1 MNHLLILYNP
11 YYQRDV
17 TQQHLSVLQ
26 EKSQVGFGKIRSK
39 LNDQEK
45 HHSLEEIYKATS
57 EENFLQ
63 LFLTDYAN
71 LFAAK
76 VVKVSKDIDESLIPS
91 YYKEKNLEVEDFFI
105 ISDFIISDLRESV
118 REDFSLL
125 RDQFLANFIAPNN
138 HTYAIYGN
146 NYVYPLP
153 VRLKEERSYFLG
165 DEKHYL
171 SVYKSKEYLIM
182 QENFMRFVFGKRL
195 FYLLHPD
202 SINNIIHAELELLQS
217 ENDLLNDFTS
227 IIVKYSKTLEY
238 EIYLFAKKVL
248 LKACAKDPSLY
259 DLDYKVQGKS
269 LILEDFFTQKPNL
282 GSVKFLLR
290 HEKIQY
296 HLEESLNNFI
306 NSSFQK
312 SFKFFQDIR
321 NEAVHKKAPGLH
333 EVKKLRNE
341 ILGIEG
347 ASLLK
352 SILSRKEFL

>member
-17 TQQHLSVLQ
+17 IQQHSSVLQ

-39 LNDQEK
+39 PNDQEK
-45 HHSLEEIYKATS
+45 HHSLEEIYKAAS
-57 EENFLQ
+57 EKNFLQ

-76 VVKVSKDIDESLIPS
+76 VIKVSKDIDEGLIPS

-105 ISDFIISDLRESV
+105 ISDLRELV

-138 HTYAIYGN
+138 YTYAIYGN
-146 NYVYPLP
+146 NYVCPLP

-182 QENFMRFVFGKRL
+182 QEDFMRFVFGKRL

-238 EIYLFAKKVL
+238 EIYTFAKQVL
-248 LKACAKDPSLY
+248 LKACAKDPNLY
-259 DLDYKVQGKS
+259 DLNYKVQGKS

-282 GSVKFLLR
+282 ESIKYLLM
-290 HEKIQY
+290 HKKVQC
-296 HLEESLNNFI
+296 HLEESLNRFI

-312 SFKFFQDIR
+312 SLKFFQNIR
-321 NEAVHKKAPGLH
+321 NEAVHEKAPSLH
-333 EVKKLRNE
+333 EVEKLRNE

-352 SILSRKEFL
+352 SILTRKEVL

>member
-1 MNHLLILYNP
+1 M
-11 YYQRDV
+11 
-17 TQQHLSVLQ
+17 
-26 EKSQVGFGKIRSK
+26 
-39 LNDQEK
+39 
-45 HHSLEEIYKATS
+45 
-57 EENFLQ
+57 
-63 LFLTDYAN
+63 TDYAN

-76 VVKVSKDIDESLIPS
+76 VIKVSKEIDESLIPS

-105 ISDFIISDLRESV
+105 ISDLRELV

-153 VRLKEERSYFLG
+153 VKLKEERSYFLG

-171 SVYKSKEYLIM
+171 SVYKSKKYLIM

-238 EIYLFAKKVL
+238 EIYLFAKQVL
-248 LKACAKDPSLY
+248 LKACKKDLSLY
-259 DLDYKVQGKS
+259 DLTYKVQGKS
-269 LILEDFFTQKPNL
+269 FTLKDFFTQKPNL
-282 GSVKFLLR
+282 GTMKLLLK
-290 HEKIQY
+290 HEKVQY
-296 HLEESLNNFI
+296 HLEENLKRFI
-306 NSSFQK
+306 NYPFSK
-312 SFKFFQDIR
+312 SLSLIQNIR
-321 NEAVHKKAPGLH
+321 NEAVHQKAPGLN
-333 EVKKLRNE
+333 EVEKLRNE

-352 SILSRKEFL
+352 GILTHKETS

>member
-11 YYQRDV
+11 YYQKDV
-17 TQQHLSVLQ
+17 IQQHLSVLQ

-45 HHSLEEIYKATS
+45 QDSLEEIYKATN
-57 EENFLQ
+57 EKNFLQ

-76 VVKVSKDIDESLIPS
+76 VIKASKEIDESLIPS

-105 ISDFIISDLRESV
+105 I
-118 REDFSLL
+118 SLL

-202 SINNIIHAELELLQS
+202 SINNIIHAELELLES

-259 DLDYKVQGKS
+259 DLDYEVQGKS

-282 GSVKFLLR
+282 GTMKLLLK
-290 HEKIQY
+290 HEKVQC
-296 HLEESLNNFI
+296 HLEENLNRFI
-306 NSSFQK
+306 NYPFSRSLSLIQN
-312 SFKFFQDIR
+312 IR
-321 NEAVHKKAPGLH
+321 NEAVHKKAPGLN
-333 EVKKLRNE
+333 EVEKLRNE

-352 SILSRKEFL
+352 GVLTYKETS

>member
-11 YYQRDV
+11 YYQEDV

-39 LNDQEK
+39 LNDQER

-71 LFAAK
+71 LFVAK
-76 VVKVSKDIDESLIPS
+76 VIRVSKDIDEGLIPS

-105 ISDFIISDLRESV
+105 ISDLRELV

-146 NYVYPLP
+146 NYVYHLP

-248 LKACAKDPSLY
+248 LKACENDPSLY
-259 DLDYKVQGKS
+259 DLTYKVQGKS
-269 LILEDFFTQKPNL
+269 YTLKDFFTQKPNL
-282 GSVKFLLR
+282 GSIKYLLK
-290 HEKIQY
+290 HERVRP
-296 HLEESLNNFI
+296 HLEESLNRFI

-312 SFKFFQDIR
+312 SIGIIQEIR
-321 NEAVHKKAPGLH
+321 NEAVHKKAPSLH
-333 EVKKLRNE
+333 EVEKLRNE

-352 SILSRKEFL
+352 GILTHKEVS

>member
-17 TQQHLSVLQ
+17 IQQHLSVLQ

-57 EENFLQ
+57 EKNFLQ

-71 LFAAK
+71 LFVAK
-76 VVKVSKDIDESLIPS
+76 VIKVSKDIDESLIPS

-105 ISDFIISDLRESV
+105 ISDLRELV

-182 QENFMRFVFGKRL
+182 QENFMRFVFGKKL

-248 LKACAKDPSLY
+248 LKACAKDPNLY
-259 DLDYKVQGKS
+259 DLTYKVQGQSYTIK
-269 LILEDFFTQKPNL
+269 DFFTKKPNL
-282 GSVKFLLR
+282 GSIKYLLMHKR
-290 HEKIQY
+290 VQC
-296 HLEESLNNFI
+296 HLEESLSNFI
-306 NSSFQK
+306 NYSFQK

-321 NEAVHKKAPGLH
+321 NEAVREKAPSLH
-333 EVKKLRNE
+333 EVEKLRNE

-352 SILSRKEFL
+352 SILSRKEVS

>member
-11 YYQRDV
+11 YYQQDV
-17 TQQHLSVLQ
+17 IQQHLSVLQ

-45 HHSLEEIYKATS
+45 QDSLEEVYKATN

-76 VVKVSKDIDESLIPS
+76 VIKVSKDIDESLIPI

-105 ISDFIISDLRESV
+105 ISDLRELV

-182 QENFMRFVFGKRL
+182 QENFMHFVFGKRL

-238 EIYLFAKKVL
+238 KIYLFAKKVL
-248 LKACAKDPSLY
+248 LKACAKDPNLY
-259 DLDYKVQGKS
+259 DLTYKVQGKS

-282 GSVKFLLR
+282 GSIKFLLK
-290 HEKIQY
+290 HEKVQC
-296 HLEESLNNFI
+296 HLEENLNSFI
-306 NSSFQK
+306 NYPFSK
-312 SFKFFQDIR
+312 SLSLIQNIR
-321 NEAVHKKAPGLH
+321 NEAVHQKAPGLN
-333 EVKKLRNE
+333 EVEKIRNE

-352 SILSRKEFL
+352 SILTRKEMA

>member
-11 YYQRDV
+11 YYQLI
-17 TQQHLSVLQ
+17 QQHLSVLQ

-45 HHSLEEIYKATS
+45 HHSLEEIYKAAS
-57 EENFLQ
+57 EKNFLQ

-76 VVKVSKDIDESLIPS
+76 VIKVSKDIDEDLIPS
-91 YYKEKNLEVEDFFI
+91 YYKEKNLEMEDFFI
-105 ISDFIISDLRESV
+105 ISDLRELV

-146 NYVYPLP
+146 NYVCPLP

-227 IIVKYSKTLEY
+227 IIVKYYKTLEH
-238 EIYLFAKKVL
+238 EIYLFTKKVL
-248 LKACAKDPSLY
+248 LKACERDPNLY
-259 DLDYKVQGKS
+259 DLVYKVQGKS

-290 HEKIQY
+290 HEKVQY
-296 HLEESLNNFI
+296 HLEESLSNFI

-321 NEAVHKKAPGLH
+321 NEAVHKKAPGLN
-333 EVKKLRNE
+333 EVEKLRNE

-352 SILSRKEFL
+352 SILTRKEMA

>member
-11 YYQRDV
+11 YYQQDV
-17 TQQHLSVLQ
+17 IQQHLSVLQ

-45 HHSLEEIYKATS
+45 QDSLEEIYKATN

-76 VVKVSKDIDESLIPS
+76 VIKVSKDIDEGLIPS

-105 ISDFIISDLRESV
+105 I
-118 REDFSLL
+118 SLL

-171 SVYKSKEYLIM
+171 SVHKSKEYLIM

-238 EIYLFAKKVL
+238 EIYTFAKQVL
-248 LKACAKDPSLY
+248 LKACKKDPSLY
-259 DLDYKVQGKS
+259 DLDYEVQGRT
-269 LILEDFFTQKPNL
+269 LILEDFFAKKPNL
-282 GSVKFLLR
+282 GSIKFLLR
-290 HEKIQY
+290 HEKIQC
-296 HLEESLNNFI
+296 HLEENLKRFI
-306 NSSFQK
+306 NYPFSRILSLIQN
-312 SFKFFQDIR
+312 IR
-321 NEAVHKKAPGLH
+321 NKAVHQKAPGLN
-333 EVKKLRNE
+333 EVEKLRNE

-352 SILSRKEFL
+352 GILTHKETS

>member
-17 TQQHLSVLQ
+17 IQQHSSVLQ

-45 HHSLEEIYKATS
+45 HHSLEEIYKAAS
-57 EENFLQ
+57 EKNFLQ

-76 VVKVSKDIDESLIPS
+76 VIKVSKDIDESLIPS

-105 ISDFIISDLRESV
+105 ISDLRELV

-125 RDQFLANFIAPNN
+125 RDQFLSNFIAPNN
-138 HTYAIYGN
+138 HTYAIYRN
-146 NYVYPLP
+146 NYVCPLP

-165 DEKHYL
+165 DEKRYL
-171 SVYKSKEYLIM
+171 SAYKSKEYLTM

-195 FYLLHPD
+195 FYLLHPN

-227 IIVKYSKTLEY
+227 TIVKYSKTLEY

-248 LKACAKDPSLY
+248 LKACAKDPNLY

-269 LILEDFFTQKPNL
+269 LILEDFFTQKLNL
-282 GSVKFLLR
+282 GSIKYLLR

-296 HLEESLNNFI
+296 HLEENLNRFI
-306 NSSFQK
+306 NYPFSK
-312 SFKFFQDIR
+312 SLTLIQDIR
-321 NEAVHKKAPGLH
+321 NEAVHEKAPSLH

-341 ILGIEG
+341 ILGIEDT
-347 ASLLK
+347 SLLK
-352 SILSRKEFL
+352 SILSRKEVL

>member
-1 MNHLLILYNP
+1 MNLLLILYNP

-17 TQQHLSVLQ
+17 IQQHLSVLQ

-45 HHSLEEIYKATS
+45 HHSLEEIYKAAG
-57 EENFLQ
+57 EKNFLQ

-76 VVKVSKDIDESLIPS
+76 VIKVSKDIDEGLIPS

-105 ISDFIISDLRESV
+105 ISNLSREY
-118 REDFSLL
+118 FSLL

-146 NYVYPLP
+146 NYVCPLP
-153 VRLKEERSYFLG
+153 VKLKEERSYFLG

-171 SVYKSKEYLIM
+171 SVHKSKEYLIM
-182 QENFMRFVFGKRL
+182 QENFMHFVFGKRL

-248 LKACAKDPSLY
+248 LKACAKDLSLY
-259 DLDYKVQGKS
+259 DLTYKVQEQSYTIK
-269 LILEDFFTQKPNL
+269 DFFTQKPNL
-282 GSVKFLLR
+282 GSIKFLLR

-296 HLEESLNNFI
+296 HLEENLNRFI
-306 NSSFQK
+306 NYSFSK
-312 SFKFFQDIR
+312 SLTLIQDIR
-321 NEAVHKKAPGLH
+321 NEAVHEKAPSLH
-333 EVKKLRNE
+333 EVEKLRNE

-352 SILSRKEFL
+352 SILSRKEVS

>member
-1 MNHLLILYNP
+1 MQDMNHLLILYNP

-17 TQQHLSVLQ
+17 IQQHLSVLQ

-45 HHSLEEIYKATS
+45 HHSLEEIYKATG

-76 VVKVSKDIDESLIPS
+76 VIKVSKDIDEGLIPS

-105 ISDFIISDLRESV
+105 ISDLRELV
-118 REDFSLL
+118 REGFSLL
-125 RDQFLANFIAPNN
+125 RDQFLA
-138 HTYAIYGN
+138 TYAIYGN
-146 NYVYPLP
+146 NYACPLP

-248 LKACAKDPSLY
+248 LKACAKDLSLY
-259 DLDYKVQGKS
+259 DLTYKVQEQSYTIK
-269 LILEDFFTQKPNL
+269 DFFTQKPNL
-282 GSVKFLLR
+282 GSIKFLLR

-296 HLEESLNNFI
+296 HLEENLNRFI
-306 NSSFQK
+306 NYPFSK
-312 SFKFFQDIR
+312 SLTLIQDIR
-321 NEAVHKKAPGLH
+321 NEAVHEKAPSLH

-352 SILSRKEFL
+352 SILTRKEVL

>member
-1 MNHLLILYNP
+1 M
-11 YYQRDV
+11 
-17 TQQHLSVLQ
+17 
-26 EKSQVGFGKIRSK
+26 
-39 LNDQEK
+39 
-45 HHSLEEIYKATS
+45 
-57 EENFLQ
+57 
-63 LFLTDYAN
+63 
-71 LFAAK
+71 
-76 VVKVSKDIDESLIPS
+76 
-91 YYKEKNLEVEDFFI
+91 EVEDFFI
-105 ISDFIISDLRESV
+105 ISDLS

-146 NYVYPLP
+146 NYVCPLP
-153 VRLKEERSYFLG
+153 VKLKEERSYFLG

-238 EIYLFAKKVL
+238 EIYLFAKKIL
-248 LKACAKDPSLY
+248 LKACTKDPSLY
-259 DLDYKVQGKS
+259 DLTCKVQEQSYTIK
-269 LILEDFFTQKPNL
+269 DFFTKKPNL
-282 GSVKFLLR
+282 GSIKFLLR

-296 HLEESLNNFI
+296 HLEENLNRFI
-306 NSSFQK
+306 NYPFSK
-312 SFKFFQDIR
+312 SLTLIQDIR
-321 NEAVHKKAPGLH
+321 NEAIHAKAPSLH
-333 EVKKLRNE
+333 EVEKLRNE

-352 SILSRKEFL
+352 SILSRKEVS

>member
-11 YYQRDV
+11 YYQQDV
-17 TQQHLSVLQ
+17 IQQHLSVLQ

-45 HHSLEEIYKATS
+45 QDSLEEIYKATN

-76 VVKVSKDIDESLIPS
+76 VIKVSKEIDEGLIPS

-105 ISDFIISDLRESV
+105 ISDLKELV

-171 SVYKSKEYLIM
+171 SVYKSKEYLDM

-202 SINNIIHAELELLQS
+202 SINNIIHAELELLES

-248 LKACAKDPSLY
+248 LKACENDPSLY
-259 DLDYKVQGKS
+259 DLVYEVQGRSFTLK
-269 LILEDFFTQKPNL
+269 DFFTKKPNF
-282 GSVKFLLR
+282 GSVKFLLK
-290 HEKIQY
+290 HEKIQC
-296 HLEESLNNFI
+296 HLEENLKRFI
-306 NSSFQK
+306 NYPFSRSLGLIQN
-312 SFKFFQDIR
+312 IR
-321 NEAVHKKAPGLH
+321 NEAVHTKAPGLN
-333 EVKKLRNE
+333 EVEKLRNE

-352 SILSRKEFL
+352 SILTRKEIA

>member
-76 VVKVSKDIDESLIPS
+76 VIKVSKDIDESLIPS
-91 YYKEKNLEVEDFFI
+91 YYKEKNLEVEDF
-105 ISDFIISDLRESV
+105 FIISDLRESV

-171 SVYKSKEYLIM
+171 SVYKSKEY
-182 QENFMRFVFGKRL
+182 FMRFVFGKRL

-321 NEAVHKKAPGLH
+321 NEAVHEKAPGLH
-333 EVKKLRNE
+333 EVEKLRNE

-352 SILSRKEFL
+352 SILTRKEVS

>member
-1 MNHLLILYNP
+1 MQDMNHLLILYNP

-17 TQQHLSVLQ
+17 IQQHLSVLQ

-45 HHSLEEIYKATS
+45 HHSLEEIYKATG

-76 VVKVSKDIDESLIPS
+76 VIKVSKDIDEGLIPS

-105 ISDFIISDLRESV
+105 ISDLRELV

-125 RDQFLANFIAPNN
+125 RDQFLA
-138 HTYAIYGN
+138 TYAIYGN
-146 NYVYPLP
+146 NYACPLP

-248 LKACAKDPSLY
+248 LKACAKDLSLY
-259 DLDYKVQGKS
+259 DLTYKVQEQSYTIK
-269 LILEDFFTQKPNL
+269 DFFTQKPNL
-282 GSVKFLLR
+282 GSIKFLLR

-296 HLEESLNNFI
+296 HLEENLNRFI
-306 NSSFQK
+306 NYPFSK
-312 SFKFFQDIR
+312 SLTLIQDIR
-321 NEAVHKKAPGLH
+321 NEAVHEKAPSLH

-352 SILSRKEFL
+352 SILTRKEVL

>member
-17 TQQHLSVLQ
+17 IQQHLSVLQ
-26 EKSQVGFGKIRSK
+26 EKSQVCFGKIRSK

-45 HHSLEEIYKATS
+45 HHSLEAIYQATS
-57 EENFLQ
+57 EKNFLQ

-76 VVKVSKDIDESLIPS
+76 VIKVSKDIDEGLIPN

-105 ISDFIISDLRESV
+105 ISDLS

-125 RDQFLANFIAPNN
+125 RDQLLANFIAPNN
-138 HTYAIYGN
+138 HTYAIYRN
-146 NYVYPLP
+146 NYVCPLP

-182 QENFMRFVFGKRL
+182 QEDFMRFIFGKRL

-248 LKACAKDPSLY
+248 LKACAKDPNLY

-296 HLEESLNNFI
+296 HLEENLSRFI
-306 NSSFQK
+306 NYPFSK
-312 SFKFFQDIR
+312 SISLIQDIR
-321 NEAVHKKAPGLH
+321 NEAVHKKAPSLH

-352 SILSRKEFL
+352 SILSRKEVS

>member
-11 YYQRDV
+11 YYQLI
-17 TQQHLSVLQ
+17 QQHLSVLQ

-57 EENFLQ
+57 EKNFLQ

-76 VVKVSKDIDESLIPS
+76 VIKVSKEIDEGLIPS
-91 YYKEKNLEVEDFFI
+91 YYKEKNLEAEDFFI
-105 ISDFIISDLRESV
+105 ISDLS

-146 NYVYPLP
+146 NYVCPLP

-171 SVYKSKEYLIM
+171 SVYKSKAYLIM
-182 QENFMRFVFGKRL
+182 QENFMCFVFGKRL

-202 SINNIIHAELELLQS
+202 SINNTIHAELELLQS
-217 ENDLLNDFTS
+217 ENDLLNDFAS

-248 LKACAKDPSLY
+248 LKACTKDPNLY
-259 DLDYKVQGKS
+259 DLNYKVQGKS

-282 GSVKFLLR
+282 GSIKYLLMHKR
-290 HEKIQY
+290 VQC
-296 HLEESLNNFI
+296 HLEESLNRFI
-306 NSSFQK
+306 NYPFSK
-312 SFKFFQDIR
+312 SLTLIQDIR
-321 NEAVHKKAPGLH
+321 NEAVHAKAPSLH

-347 ASLLK
+347 TSLLK
-352 SILSRKEFL
+352 SILSRKEVL

>member
-11 YYQRDV
+11 YYQKDV
-17 TQQHLSVLQ
+17 IQQHLSILQ

-39 LNDQEK
+39 LNDQERQ
-45 HHSLEEIYKATS
+45 HSLEEIYKATN

-63 LFLTDYAN
+63 LFLSDYAN
-71 LFAAK
+71 LFVAK
-76 VVKVSKDIDESLIPS
+76 VIKVSKEIDESLIPS

-105 ISDFIISDLRESV
+105 ISDLRELV

-125 RDQFLANFIAPNN
+125 RDQFLANFITPNN

-146 NYVYPLP
+146 NYIYPLP

-171 SVYKSKEYLIM
+171 SVYKSKEYLAM

-202 SINNIIHAELELLQS
+202 SINNLIHAELELLQS
-217 ENDLLNDFTS
+217 QNDFLNDFTS

-238 EIYLFAKKVL
+238 EIYIFAKKVL
-248 LKACAKDPSLY
+248 LKACEKDPSLY

-269 LILEDFFTQKPNL
+269 FTLKDFFTKKPNL
-282 GSVKFLLR
+282 GSMKLLLR
-290 HEKIQY
+290 HEKVQC
-296 HLEESLNNFI
+296 HLEESLNRFI

-312 SFKFFQDIR
+312 SLSLIQEIR
-321 NEAVHKKAPGLH
+321 NEAVHQKAPGLK
-333 EVKKLRNE
+333 EVEKIRNE

-347 ASLLK
+347 VSLLK
-352 SILSRKEFL
+352 GILTRREIS

>member
-11 YYQRDV
+11 YYQKDV
-17 TQQHLSVLQ
+17 IQQHLSVLQ

-45 HHSLEEIYKATS
+45 RDSLEEIYKATN
-57 EENFLQ
+57 EKNFLQ

-76 VVKVSKDIDESLIPS
+76 VIKVSKEIDEALIPS

-105 ISDFIISDLRESV
+105 ISDLRELV

-171 SVYKSKEYLIM
+171 SVYKSKEYLTM

-202 SINNIIHAELELLQS
+202 NINNIIHAELELLQS

-227 IIVKYSKTLEY
+227 IIV
-238 EIYLFAKKVL
+238 L
-248 LKACAKDPSLY
+248 LKHE
-259 DLDYKVQGKS
+259 KVQC
-269 LILEDFFTQKPNL
+269 
-282 GSVKFLLR
+282 
-290 HEKIQY
+290 
-296 HLEESLNNFI
+296 HLEENLKRFI
-306 NSSFQK
+306 NYPFSRSLSLIQN
-312 SFKFFQDIR
+312 IR
-321 NEAVHKKAPGLH
+321 NKAVHAKAPGLN
-333 EVKKLRNE
+333 EVEKLRNE

-352 SILSRKEFL
+352 GVLTHKETS

>member
-11 YYQRDV
+11 YYQQDV
-17 TQQHLSVLQ
+17 IQQHLSVLQ

-45 HHSLEEIYKATS
+45 HDSLEEIYKATN
-57 EENFLQ
+57 EKNFLQ

-76 VVKVSKDIDESLIPS
+76 VIKVSKEIDESLIPS
-91 YYKEKNLEVEDFFI
+91 YYKEKNLEVEDFFTI
-105 ISDFIISDLRESV
+105 
-118 REDFSLL
+118 SLL
-125 RDQFLANFIAPNN
+125 RDQFLANFIAPNS

-153 VRLKEERSYFLG
+153 VKLKEERSYFLG

-171 SVYKSKEYLIM
+171 SVYKSKEYLTM

-227 IIVKYSKTLEY
+227 IIVKYTKTLEY
-238 EIYLFAKKVL
+238 EIYLFAKQVL
-248 LKACAKDPSLY
+248 LKACENDPSLY
-259 DLDYKVQGKS
+259 DLAYKVQGKS
-269 LILEDFFTQKPNL
+269 FTLKDFFTKKPNL
-282 GSVKFLLR
+282 GSINFLLR
-290 HEKIQY
+290 HEKVQC
-296 HLEESLNNFI
+296 HLEENLKRFINYPFSRSLSLIQNIRNKAVHTKAPSLN
-306 NSSFQK
+306 
-312 SFKFFQDIR
+312 
-321 NEAVHKKAPGLH
+321 
-333 EVKKLRNE
+333 EVEKLRNE

-352 SILSRKEFL
+352 GVLTHKETS

>member
-11 YYQRDV
+11 YYQKDV
-17 TQQHLSVLQ
+17 IQQHLSVLQ

-45 HHSLEEIYKATS
+45 HDSLEEIYKATN
-57 EENFLQ
+57 EKNFLQ

-76 VVKVSKDIDESLIPS
+76 VVKVSKEIDEGLIPS

-105 ISDFIISDLRESV
+105 ISDL

-171 SVYKSKEYLIM
+171 SVYKSKEYLAM

-217 ENDLLNDFTS
+217 ENDFLNDFTS

-238 EIYLFAKKVL
+238 EIYTFAKQVL
-248 LKACAKDPSLY
+248 LKACENDPSLY
-259 DLDYKVQGKS
+259 DLDYEVQGKS
-269 LILEDFFTQKPNL
+269 FMLEDFFTQKPNL
-282 GSVKFLLR
+282 GSVKFLLK
-290 HEKIQY
+290 HEKVQC
-296 HLEESLNNFI
+296 HLEENLKRFI
-306 NSSFQK
+306 NYPFSK
-312 SFKFFQDIR
+312 SLSLIQNIR
-321 NEAVHKKAPGLH
+321 NKAVHAKAPGLN
-333 EVKKLRNE
+333 EVEKIRNE

-352 SILSRKEFL
+352 GVLTHKETS

>member
-11 YYQRDV
+11 YYQQDV
-17 TQQHLSVLQ
+17 IQQHLSVLQ

-45 HHSLEEIYKATS
+45 HDSLEEVYKATN
-57 EENFLQ
+57 EKNFLQ

-71 LFAAK
+71 LFVAK
-76 VVKVSKDIDESLIPS
+76 VVRVSRDDESLIPS

-105 ISDFIISDLRESV
+105 ISDLRELV

-125 RDQFLANFIAPNN
+125 RDQFLANFIASNN

-153 VRLKEERSYFLG
+153 VRLKKERSYFLG

-171 SVYKSKEYLIM
+171 SVYKSKEYLMM

-227 IIVKYSKTLEY
+227 IIIKYSKTLEH
-238 EIYLFAKKVL
+238 EIYLFAKKIL

-269 LILEDFFTQKPNL
+269 LILEDFFTQKSNL
-282 GSVKFLLR
+282 GSVKFLLI
-290 HEKIQY
+290 HEKIQCY
-296 HLEESLNNFI
+296 LEENLNRFI
-306 NSSFQK
+306 NYPFSKSLTLIQK
-312 SFKFFQDIR
+312 IR
-321 NEAVHKKAPGLH
+321 NEAVHKKALGLH

-341 ILGIEG
+341 ILGIESV
-347 ASLLK
+347 SLLK
-352 SILSRKEFL
+352 GILTHKKIS

>member
-11 YYQRDV
+11 YYQQDV
-17 TQQHLSVLQ
+17 IQQHLSVLQ

-45 HHSLEEIYKATS
+45 HDSLEEVYKATN
-57 EENFLQ
+57 EKNFLQ

-71 LFAAK
+71 LFVAK
-76 VVKVSKDIDESLIPS
+76 VIRVSRDDESLIPS

-105 ISDFIISDLRESV
+105 ISDLRELV

-125 RDQFLANFIAPNN
+125 RDRFLANFIAPNN

-227 IIVKYSKTLEY
+227 IIVKYSKTLEH

-248 LKACAKDPSLY
+248 LKACKKDPSLY
-259 DLDYKVQGKS
+259 DLDYEVQGRT
-269 LILEDFFTQKPNL
+269 LILKDFFAKKPNL
-282 GSVKFLLR
+282 GSIKFLLK
-290 HEKIQY
+290 HEKIQD
-296 HLEESLNNFI
+296 HLEENLKRFI
-306 NSSFQK
+306 NYPFSK
-312 SFKFFQDIR
+312 SLSLIQNIR
-321 NEAVHKKAPGLH
+321 NEAVHTKAPGLN
-333 EVKKLRNE
+333 EVEKLRNE

-352 SILSRKEFL
+352 SILTRKEFL

>member
-11 YYQRDV
+11 YYQQDV
-17 TQQHLSVLQ
+17 IQQHLSVLQ

-45 HHSLEEIYKATS
+45 QDSLEEIYKATN
-57 EENFLQ
+57 EKNFLQ

-76 VVKVSKDIDESLIPS
+76 VIKVSKEIDESLIPS

-105 ISDFIISDLRESV
+105 ISDLRELV

-125 RDQFLANFIAPNN
+125 RDRFLANFIAPNN

-171 SVYKSKEYLIM
+171 SVYKSKEYLTM

-227 IIVKYSKTLEY
+227 IIIKYSKTLEY
-238 EIYLFAKKVL
+238 EIYLFAKQVL
-248 LKACAKDPSLY
+248 LKACENDPSLY
-259 DLDYKVQGKS
+259 DLAYEVQGRSFTLK
-269 LILEDFFTQKPNL
+269 DFFTKKPNF
-282 GSVKFLLR
+282 GSVKFLIR
-290 HEKIQY
+290 HEKIQC
-296 HLEESLNNFI
+296 HLEENLKRFISYSFSRSLSLIQN
-306 NSSFQK
+306 
-312 SFKFFQDIR
+312 IR
-321 NEAVHKKAPGLH
+321 NEAVHKKAPSLN
-333 EVKKLRNE
+333 EVEKLRNE
-341 ILGIEG
+341 ILGIES

-352 SILSRKEFL
+352 GILIHKEIA

>member
-1 MNHLLILYNP
+1 M
-11 YYQRDV
+11 
-17 TQQHLSVLQ
+17 
-26 EKSQVGFGKIRSK
+26 
-39 LNDQEK
+39 
-45 HHSLEEIYKATS
+45 
-57 EENFLQ
+57 
-63 LFLTDYAN
+63 
-71 LFAAK
+71 
-76 VVKVSKDIDESLIPS
+76 
-91 YYKEKNLEVEDFFI
+91 EDFFI
-105 ISDFIISDLRESV
+105 ISDLRELV

-125 RDQFLANFIAPNN
+125 RNQFLANFIAPNN

-248 LKACAKDPSLY
+248 LKACKKDPSLY
-259 DLDYKVQGKS
+259 NLTYKVQGKS

-282 GSVKFLLR
+282 GSIKFLLR

-296 HLEESLNNFI
+296 HLEENLKRFI
-306 NSSFQK
+306 NYPFLRSLSLIQN
-312 SFKFFQDIR
+312 IR
-321 NEAVHKKAPGLH
+321 NEAVHKKAPGLN
-333 EVKKLRNE
+333 EVEKIRNE

-352 SILSRKEFL
+352 GVLTHKETS

>member
-11 YYQRDV
+11 YCQRDV
-17 TQQHLSVLQ
+17 IQQHLSVLQ

-45 HHSLEEIYKATS
+45 HHSLEEIYKATG

-76 VVKVSKDIDESLIPS
+76 VIKVSKEIDESLIPS

-105 ISDFIISDLRESV
+105 ISDLRELV

-153 VRLKEERSYFLG
+153 VRLKEERCYFLG

-171 SVYKSKEYLIM
+171 SVYKNKEYLMM

-217 ENDLLNDFTS
+217 ENDLLNDLTS
-227 IIVKYSKTLEY
+227 IIVKYSKTLEC

-248 LKACAKDPSLY
+248 LKACAKDLSLY
-259 DLDYKVQGKS
+259 DLNYKVQGKS
-269 LILEDFFTQKPNL
+269 LILEYFFTQKPNL
-282 GSVKFLLR
+282 GSIKYLLMHKR
-290 HEKIQY
+290 IQC
-296 HLEESLNNFI
+296 HLEESLSNFI

-321 NEAVHKKAPGLH
+321 NEAVHEKAPSLH

-352 SILSRKEFL
+352 SILTRKEFL

>member
-1 MNHLLILYNP
+1 MKAQRSRKARLLRRDLQSH
-11 YYQRDV
+11 QRK
-17 TQQHLSVLQ
+17 
-26 EKSQVGFGKIRSK
+26 EFF
-39 LNDQEK
+39 
-45 HHSLEEIYKATS
+45 AA
-57 EENFLQ
+57 
-63 LFLTDYAN
+63 FLTDYAN

-76 VVKVSKDIDESLIPS
+76 VIKVSKEIDEGLIPS

-105 ISDFIISDLRESV
+105 ISDLRELV

-171 SVYKSKEYLIM
+171 SVYKSKEYLMM
-182 QENFMRFVFGKRL
+182 QENLMRFVFGKRL

-238 EIYLFAKKVL
+238 EIYTFAKQVL
-248 LKACAKDPSLY
+248 LKACKNDPSLY
-259 DLDYKVQGKS
+259 DLAYKVQGKS

-282 GSVKFLLR
+282 GSVKYLLR
-290 HEKIQY
+290 HERVQP

-306 NSSFQK
+306 NYPFSK
-312 SFKFFQDIR
+312 SLGLIQNIR
-321 NEAVHKKAPGLH
+321 NEAVHQKAPGLN
-333 EVKKLRNE
+333 EVEKIRNE

-352 SILSRKEFL
+352 SILTRKEMA

>member
-1 MNHLLILYNP
+1 M
-11 YYQRDV
+11 
-17 TQQHLSVLQ
+17 
-26 EKSQVGFGKIRSK
+26 
-39 LNDQEK
+39 
-45 HHSLEEIYKATS
+45 
-57 EENFLQ
+57 
-63 LFLTDYAN
+63 
-71 LFAAK
+71 
-76 VVKVSKDIDESLIPS
+76 
-91 YYKEKNLEVEDFFI
+91 EDFFI
-105 ISDFIISDLRESV
+105 ISDLRELV

-153 VRLKEERSYFLG
+153 VKLKEERSYFLG

-171 SVYKSKEYLIM
+171 SVYKSKEYLDM

-195 FYLLHPD
+195 FYLLHLD

-238 EIYLFAKKVL
+238 EIYTFAKQVL
-248 LKACAKDPSLY
+248 LKACENDPNLY

-269 LILEDFFTQKPNL
+269 FTLKDFFIQKPNL
-282 GSVKFLLR
+282 GSVKFLLK
-290 HEKIQY
+290 HERIQCY
-296 HLEESLNNFI
+296 LEENLKRFI
-306 NSSFQK
+306 NYPFSK
-312 SFKFFQDIR
+312 SLSLIQNIR
-321 NEAVHKKAPGLH
+321 NEAVHQKAPGLN
-333 EVKKLRNE
+333 EVEKLRNE

-352 SILSRKEFL
+352 GVLTHKETS

>member
-17 TQQHLSVLQ
+17 IQQHLSVLQ

-57 EENFLQ
+57 EKNFLQ

-91 YYKEKNLEVEDFFI
+91 YYKEKNLEVENF
-105 ISDFIISDLRESV
+105 FIISDLRELV

-153 VRLKEERSYFLG
+153 VKLKEERSYFLG

-171 SVYKSKEYLIM
+171 SVYKSKEYLSM

-202 SINNIIHAELELLQS
+202 SINNIIHAELELQS

-238 EIYLFAKKVL
+238 EIYTFAKQVL
-248 LKACAKDPSLY
+248 LKACKKDPSLY
-259 DLDYKVQGKS
+259 DLVYKVQGKS
-269 LILEDFFTQKPNL
+269 LTLKDFFTQKPNL

-290 HEKIQY
+290 HEKVQC
-296 HLEESLNNFI
+296 HLEENLKRFI
-306 NSSFQK
+306 NYPFSK
-312 SFKFFQDIR
+312 SLSLIQNIR
-321 NEAVHKKAPGLH
+321 NEAVHAKAPGLN

-352 SILSRKEFL
+352 SILSRKEVS

>member
-11 YYQRDV
+11 YYQKDV
-17 TQQHLSVLQ
+17 IQQHLSVLQ

-45 HHSLEEIYKATS
+45 HDSLEEIYKATN
-57 EENFLQ
+57 EKNFLQ

-76 VVKVSKDIDESLIPS
+76 VIKVSKEIDEGLIPS

-105 ISDFIISDLRESV
+105 ISDLRGLV

-138 HTYAIYGN
+138 RN

-153 VRLKEERSYFLG
+153 VKLKEERSYFLG

-171 SVYKSKEYLIM
+171 SVYKSKEYLTM

-227 IIVKYSKTLEY
+227 IIVKYTKTLEY

-248 LKACAKDPSLY
+248 LKACENDPSLY
-259 DLDYKVQGKS
+259 DLVYEVQGKS
-269 LILEDFFTQKPNL
+269 FTLKDFFTQKPNF
-282 GSVKFLLR
+282 GTMKLLLK
-290 HEKIQY
+290 HEKVQD
-296 HLEESLNNFI
+296 HLEENLKRFI
-306 NSSFQK
+306 NYPFSK
-312 SFKFFQDIR
+312 SLSIIQNIR
-321 NEAVHKKAPGLH
+321 NEAVHQKAPGLN
-333 EVKKLRNE
+333 EVEKLRNE

-352 SILSRKEFL
+352 GVLTHKETS